1 MISAPLKSSPSNH
14 FFPPK
19 KFISASRQN
28 VDLRLNSVMICT
40 FISSGNA
47 LLCLMIS
54 DADDV
59 KVASANQLHSR

>member
-1 MISAPLKSSPSNH
+1 MMSAPLKLSPSNH
-14 FFPPK
+14 FFSPK
-19 KFISASRQN
+19 NFVSAFRQK
-28 VDLRLNSVMICT
+28 VALRLNSSITSIFM
-40 FISSGNA
+40 SPGKA